1 MGVVQVGA
9 NSNNASWYL
18 GGSVAGAAFG
28 GAILVAL
35 VANPIAYVILAIVG
49 LMGYKIGVSTMAL
62 TRPAFGI
69 KGSILPT
76 SLNTI
81 VFLGWAVVNTF
92 IAVISM
98 SFIFSDLFGWAAY
111 GEPGSTGPM
120 ILGIIIMSVL
130 NLIAI
135 SLGRQSIK
143 VVERIG
149 IAIIMVLG
157 IWITWIVSKRIH

>member
-1 MGVVQVGA
+1 M
-9 NSNNASWYL
+9 
-18 GGSVAGAAFG
+18 AGAAFG

-81 VFLGWAVVNTF
+81 VFRMGCREYVHCSHIDEF
-92 IAVISM
+92 H
-98 SFIFSDLFGWAAY
+98 F
-111 GEPGSTGPM
+111 
-120 ILGIIIMSVL
+120 
-130 NLIAI
+130 
-135 SLGRQSIK
+135 Q
-143 VVERIG
+143 
-149 IAIIMVLG
+149 
-157 IWITWIVSKRIH
+157 

>member
-1 MGVVQVGA
+1 M
-9 NSNNASWYL
+9 
-18 GGSVAGAAFG
+18 AGAAFG

-98 SFIFSDLFGWAAY
+98 SSF
-111 GEPGSTGPM
+111 
-120 ILGIIIMSVL
+120 
-130 NLIAI
+130 
-135 SLGRQSIK
+135 Q
-143 VVERIG
+143 
-149 IAIIMVLG
+149 
-157 IWITWIVSKRIH
+157 